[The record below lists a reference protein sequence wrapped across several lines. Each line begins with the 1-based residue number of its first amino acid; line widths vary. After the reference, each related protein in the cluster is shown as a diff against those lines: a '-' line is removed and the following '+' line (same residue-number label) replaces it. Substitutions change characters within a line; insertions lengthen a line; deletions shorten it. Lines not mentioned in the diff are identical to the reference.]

1 MLRIGDLVGI
11 YDNPNTHVL
20 GVVTHIF
27 KEWGGDLVEVYWM
40 DGKRGD
46 IQSSAIE
53 VIDASR

>member
-1 MLRIGDLVGI
+1 MLKIGDLVGI
-11 YDNPNTHVL
+11 YDNPSKYIV
-20 GVVTHIF
+20 GVVTYVF

>member
-11 YDNPNTHVL
+11 YDNPKKYII

-53 VIDASR
+53 VVNADR